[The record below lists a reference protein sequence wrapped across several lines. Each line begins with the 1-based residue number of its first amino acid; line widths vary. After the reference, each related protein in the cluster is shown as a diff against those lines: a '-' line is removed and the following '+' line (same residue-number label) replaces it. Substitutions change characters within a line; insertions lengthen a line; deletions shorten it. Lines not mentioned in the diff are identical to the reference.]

1 MTAAMRDTDR
11 AFIREQLEPLAAVYH
26 FTPGS

>member
-1 MTAAMRDTDR
+1 MTAAMRDTER
-11 AFIREQLEPLAAVYH
+11 ALIREQLELRAAVYH